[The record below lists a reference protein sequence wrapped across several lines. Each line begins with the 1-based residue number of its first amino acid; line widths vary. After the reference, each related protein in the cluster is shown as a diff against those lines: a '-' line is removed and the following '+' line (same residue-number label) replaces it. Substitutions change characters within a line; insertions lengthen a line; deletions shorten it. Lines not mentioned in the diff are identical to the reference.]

1 MAGSKGD
8 INIISP
14 QISPIA
20 DIPAVEDSSVG
31 FYPWY
36 VIGILMLIYTSS
48 FVDRTIISLLVGPI
62 RADLHIT
69 DTQMSFV
76 SGISFA
82 VFYTVLGIPIG
93 RLADRYSRRTIIM
106 VGVTL
111 WSAMTMACGLANSFA
126 QLFLARVGVGVGE
139 SSLTPSAY
147 SLIPD
152 FFPKDKLAR
161 AFGVYN
167 MGIGLGSGLALF
179 LGGLVIGVVQHAPPV
194 SLPILGLIKP
204 WQLVFLAVAT
214 PGLLLALAMLTVREP
229 PRRDMIATET
239 GRRPASLPIA
249 SVRKYLWSIRGAYI
263 PLVAAYAMTGLE
275 NFGFAAWVPSSFI
288 RSYGWTA
295 AQAGE
300 RYGIAVLITGMS
312 GAVFG
317 GWFADRLTRKG
328 QKTAYV
334 RTAIYAVSCVLP
346 CAVLAPL
353 APNGATSLLL
363 FAGMSFF
370 NSSWLAVFGGS
381 LQLIVPNQMRGQTTA
396 LTLLVTSMVGFGLG
410 PTAIALF
417 TDKLFHDDL
426 ALRYSL
432 AYVAAVTVPL
442 AILFF
447 RISERSFGRAVQ
459 DAQAWISID

>member
-1 MAGSKGD
+1 MA
-8 INIISP
+8 IIAT
-14 QISPIA
+14 Q
-20 DIPAVEDSSVG
+20 PANERPVAAESTRVG

-48 FVDRTIISLLVGPI
+48 FIDRTIISLLVGPI

-82 VFYTVLGIPIG
+82 IFYTVLGIPIG
-93 RLADRYSRRTIIM
+93 RLADRYSRRVIIM

-111 WSAMTMACGLANSFA
+111 WSAMTMACGLANSFS

-139 SSLTPSAY
+139 ASLTPSAY

-152 FFPKDKLAR
+152 YFPKDKLAR

-167 MGIGLGSGLALF
+167 MGIGFGSGLALF

-194 SLPILGLIKP
+194 ILPVLGLLKP
-204 WQLVFLAVAT
+204 WQVVFVAVSA
-214 PGLLLALAMLTVREP
+214 PGLLLLILMLTVREP
-229 PRRDMIATET
+229 PRRDMIATEA
-239 GRRPASLPIA
+239 GRKPASLPI
-249 SVRKYLWSIRGAYI
+249 STVRKYLWSIRGAYI

-295 AQAGE
+295 AEAGQ
-300 RYGIAVLITGMS
+300 RYGLAVLVTGMS
-312 GAVFG
+312 GAVVG

-328 QKTAYV
+328 QPTAYV
-334 RTAIYAVSCVLP
+334 RTAIYACACVLP
-346 CAVLAPL
+346 CAVFAPL
-353 APNGATSLLL
+353 APSGVLSLLL

-370 NSSWLAVFGGS
+370 NSCWLAVFGGS

-396 LTLLVTSMVGFGLG
+396 LTLLITSTVGFGLG
-410 PTAIALF
+410 PIAIALV
-417 TDKLFHDDL
+417 TDKFFHDDL

-432 AYVAAVTVPL
+432 AVVAAIAVPL

-447 RISERSFGRAVQ
+447 RLSEKSFGRAVE
-459 DAQAWISID
+459 DAQAWISTD